1 MAKANEKIN
10 NAVSSAIKGFNL
22 DNFKKSKNLSST
34 SVKFKTQK
42 WIPLS
47 TAFQDALQLPGIPI
61 GHITLLR
68 GHSDTG
74 KTTALLEAAV
84 SAQKMGILPVFI
96 ITEMKWNWDHA
107 RQMGLQFEEVA
118 DENGEVVDYK
128 GFFLYIDREK
138 LNAIEDVSAFMID
151 ILDEQKRGNLPHDLC
166 FFWDS
171 VGSVPCQQSID
182 SNKNNNMW
190 NAGAMSTQFGNW
202 INQRIVTSRKE
213 GQPYTNTF
221 VVINKVWLAGP
232 ETIMSQ
238 PKLKNKGGDTMW
250 FDSSLIV
257 TFGNII
263 SAGTNKIKATK
274 NGKEVEFAKRTKI
287 SCDKNHITGVT
298 ATNKVIMTV
307 HGFLSEDKK
316 ELDKYKKEHS
326 HEWLQILGATT
337 FDVVEEEDTSSAA
350 DIFDPNNED

>member
-1 MAKANEKIN
+1 MAKAKEDVND
-10 NAVSSAIKGFNL
+10 AVSTAIKGGFNL

-34 SVKFKTQK
+34 SVKYKEQK

-47 TAFQDALQLPGIPI
+47 PAFQNALQLPGIPI

-107 RQMGLQFEEVA
+107 RQMGLQFNEVA
-118 DENGEVVDYK
+118 DEDGVVSDYN
-128 GFFLYIDREK
+128 GFFIYIDREK
-138 LNAIEDVSAFMID
+138 INAIEDVSAFMTD
-151 ILDEQKRGNLPHDLC
+151 ILDEQKRGNLPYDIC

-171 VGSVPCQQSID
+171 VGSIPCQQSID
-182 SNKNNNMW
+182 SKKNNNMW
-190 NAGAMSTQFGNW
+190 NAGAMSQQFGNW
-202 INQRIVTSRKE
+202 INQRIVMSRKE
-213 GQPYTNTF
+213 GQQYTNTF

-257 TFGNII
+257 TFGNIQ
-263 SAGTNKIKATK
+263 SAGTSKIKATK

-287 SCDKNHITGVT
+287 SCDKNHVTGVT
-298 ATNKVIMTV
+298 ALSKVIVTV
-307 HGFLSEDKK
+307 HGFISEDKK
-316 ELDKYKKEHS
+316 DIDKYKKEHS
-326 HEWLQILGATT
+326 HEWLQILGSSS
-337 FDVVEEEDTSSAA
+337 FDVVEEEETSSAA
-350 DIFDPNNED
+350 DIFDDSEE